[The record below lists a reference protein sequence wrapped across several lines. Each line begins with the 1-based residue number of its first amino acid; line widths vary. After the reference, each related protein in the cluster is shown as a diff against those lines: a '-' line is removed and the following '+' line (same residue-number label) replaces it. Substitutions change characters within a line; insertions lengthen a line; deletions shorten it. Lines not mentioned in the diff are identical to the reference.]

1 MSAPLVDPALAQS
14 SLAEQQMQ
22 AMQRQAEASRRDLNG
37 GSASDAAK
45 EKKLRQACEG
55 FEAVF
60 IQKMWEGMRA
70 SLPKEGLLH
79 SREEQFWQGMYD
91 QELGKSLASAGGIG
105 LADMMVSQL
114 SRKLHSASEVAA
126 RRASRVPFEIA
137 PAPLLP
143 STARPAPKPVAAAA
157 NVYDGEAAQPE
168 AAPAPVAEN
177 AAAEATPAAGQ
188 VTPVAGALQEFASG
202 MGEAAPTSVS
212 AVHVYKAGQRPAQ
225 SLDELA
231 ASLAAQAA
239 GEGTVRVIT
248 TRQVNGSGRS
258 RSGRAHPTVRRA
270 AAGSTTVA
278 GRNQGQ
284 ASAHAV
290 DQAPAQP
297 MEQAMRQSA
306 GQPAP
311 LANQPAGSRP
321 GQLSAAAHTPRA
333 GSRPNPAGQPL
344 ANQTPGPAAMNVS
357 VEGIG
362 TGSELASNTASGRGI
377 PATEAGE
384 TALN

>member
-168 AAPAPVAEN
+168 AALAPVAEN
-177 AAAEATPAAGQ
+177 AAAEATPAPAAAQ
-188 VTPVAGALQEFASG
+188 ATPVAGALQEFASG

-212 AVHVYKAGQRPAQ
+212 TVHVYKAGQRPAQ

-248 TRQVNGSGRS
+248 TRQVNGANRS

-270 AAGSTTVA
+270 AAGRT
-278 GRNQGQ
+278 QGQ

-297 MEQAMRQSA
+297 MEQATRQPA

>member
-37 GSASDAAK
+37 GSTSDAAK

-202 MGEAAPTSVS
+202 MGETAPTSVS

-225 SLDELA
+225 TLDELA

-297 MEQAMRQSA
+297 MEQAMRQPA

>member
-37 GSASDAAK
+37 GSTSDAAK

-225 SLDELA
+225 TLDELA

-297 MEQAMRQSA
+297 MEQAMRQPA

>member
-168 AAPAPVAEN
+168 AALAPVAEN
-177 AAAEATPAAGQ
+177 AAAEATPAPAAAQ
-188 VTPVAGALQEFASG
+188 ATPVAGA
-202 MGEAAPTSVS
+202 
-212 AVHVYKAGQRPAQ
+212 
-225 SLDELA
+225 
-231 ASLAAQAA
+231 
-239 GEGTVRVIT
+239 
-248 TRQVNGSGRS
+248 
-258 RSGRAHPTVRRA
+258 
-270 AAGSTTVA
+270 
-278 GRNQGQ
+278 
-284 ASAHAV
+284 
-290 DQAPAQP
+290 
-297 MEQAMRQSA
+297 
-306 GQPAP
+306 
-311 LANQPAGSRP
+311 
-321 GQLSAAAHTPRA
+321 
-333 GSRPNPAGQPL
+333 
-344 ANQTPGPAAMNVS
+344 
-357 VEGIG
+357 
-362 TGSELASNTASGRGI
+362 
-377 PATEAGE
+377 
-384 TALN
+384 

>member
-1 MSAPLVDPALAQS
+1 MAVGVRALYPIKTEVERLSQI
-14 SLAEQQMQ
+14 
-22 AMQRQAEASRRDLNG
+22 
-37 GSASDAAK
+37 K
-45 EKKLRQACEG
+45 
-55 FEAVF
+55 
-60 IQKMWEGMRA
+60 RA
-70 SLPKEGLLH
+70 SPGKEG
-79 SREEQFWQGMYD
+79 
-91 QELGKSLASAGGIG
+91 AGFIVAKNPGRQMEMEFIDKPG
-105 LADMMVSQL
+105 LKQ
-114 SRKLHSASEVAA
+114 R
-126 RRASRVPFEIA
+126 
-137 PAPLLP
+137 
-143 STARPAPKPVAAAA
+143 
-157 NVYDGEAAQPE
+157 QPE

-202 MGEAAPTSVS
+202 MGETAPTSVS

-225 SLDELA
+225 TLDELA

-297 MEQAMRQSA
+297 MEQAMRQPA

>member
-137 PAPLLP
+137 PAPRLP

-168 AAPAPVAEN
+168 AALAPVAEN
-177 AAAEATPAAGQ
+177 AAAEATPAPAAAQ
-188 VTPVAGALQEFASG
+188 ATPVAGALQEFASG

-212 AVHVYKAGQRPAQ
+212 TVHVYKAGQRPAQ

-248 TRQVNGSGRS
+248 TRQVNGANRS

-270 AAGSTTVA
+270 AA

-297 MEQAMRQSA
+297 MEQATRQPA

>member
-1 MSAPLVDPALAQS
+1 
-14 SLAEQQMQ
+14 
-22 AMQRQAEASRRDLNG
+22 MQRQAEASRRDLNG

-202 MGEAAPTSVS
+202 MGETAPTSVS

-225 SLDELA
+225 TLDELA

-297 MEQAMRQSA
+297 MEQAMRQPA

>member
-37 GSASDAAK
+37 APASDAAK

-114 SRKLHSASEVAA
+114 SRKLQSASEVAA
-126 RRASRVPFEIA
+126 RRAGRVPFEIA

-143 STARPAPKPVAAAA
+143 ARTAPRPVAAAA

-168 AAPAPVAEN
+168 VAPAPAGE
-177 AAAEATPAAGQ
+177 AASAEAEQ

-202 MGEAAPTSVS
+202 LEKAAPVSVS
-212 AVHVYKAGQRPAQ
+212 SVHVYKAGQRPAQ

-231 ASLAAQAA
+231 ASLAAQAPS
-239 GEGTVRVIT
+239 EGTVRVIT
-248 TRQVNGSGRS
+248 TRQVNGSNRS
-258 RSGRAHPTVRRA
+258 RSGRAHPAARRA
-270 AAGSTTVA
+270 APGATTAA

-284 ASAHAV
+284 V
-290 DQAPAQP
+290 
-297 MEQAMRQSA
+297 A

-311 LANQPAGSRP
+311 LPNQPAGARPQQLNAAARAARAESLPNQTLP
-321 GQLSAAAHTPRA
+321 GQP
-333 GSRPNPAGQPL
+333 PA
-344 ANQTPGPAAMNVS
+344 NRMPGPAAMNVS

-362 TGSELASNTASGRGI
+362 SGSELASNSASGRGI
-377 PATEAGE
+377 PAAETGE